1 MRYSVL
7 GLAVF
12 AAILLVVMTD
22 AEPAESGVIFMY
34 HHVDDSTPAATSVRP
49 DEFSE
54 QMDWLAGEGFTVLP
68 LLELLEGLNAGGSLP
83 DGSVAITF
91 DDAYSS
97 VLAAA
102 MPVLRERDWPFTV
115 FVSTEA
121 VDNDYRGYLSWDE
134 LRELGRNGATFG
146 NHSVSHAHLVRRLND
161 ESEADWERRISA
173 EISAAR
179 TRLDD
184 ELGAQT
190 IPVFA
195 WPYGEY
201 TTDTKQLLGDAE
213 RYGLGQHSGASGP
226 DSDFLALPRYPVAT
240 GLTLDEFALRARS
253 RPLPVSLVGPEQHVS
268 EPGEA
273 RPLLRLALDNVT
285 DVRVDELACYASG
298 QGRMQLE
305 WLDDRQTRFIVTPE
319 ENLRAGRSKYNCT
332 APSRNEAGVWYWFG
346 YLWMRQLPDGSWYAE

>member
-1 MRYSVL
+1 MRYSVPV
-7 GLAVF
+7 LAAF
-12 AAILLVVMTD
+12 AAIALVVATD

-34 HHVDDSTPAATSVRP
+34 HHVDVSTPAATSVHP
-49 DEFSE
+49 DEFIE
-54 QMDWLAGEGFTVLP
+54 QMDWLAREGFTVLP
-68 LLELLEGLNAGGSLP
+68 LLDLIETLSAGDSLP
-83 DGSVAITF
+83 EKSVAITF

-97 VLAAA
+97 ILTTA

-121 VDNDYRGYLSWDE
+121 IDRGYRGYLSWDE

-146 NHSVSHAHLVRRLND
+146 NHTVSHAHLVRRPDD
-161 ESEADWERRISA
+161 ESEAAWKRRISA
-173 EISAAR
+173 EIVDAR
-179 TRLDD
+179 TQLDA
-184 ELGAQT
+184 ELGART

-201 TTDTKQLLGDAE
+201 TVATKQLLGDSE
-213 RYGLGQHSGASGP
+213 RFGLGQHSGASGP

-240 GLTLDEFALRARS
+240 GLELDEFALRARS
-253 RPLPVSLVGPEQHVS
+253 RPLPVELVGPERHIPDPDEQ
-268 EPGEA
+268 
-273 RPLLRLALDNVT
+273 RPALRLALDAT
-285 DVRVDELACYASG
+285 ADVRVEELACYASG

-305 WLDDRQTRFIVTPE
+305 WLDDRQTRLVVSPG

-332 APSRNEAGVWYWFG
+332 APSRNDAGVWYWFG